1 MPPAPLLT
9 TSPTSAEV
17 ARRAGVSRTTVSFV
31 LNGVLNR
38 GISEATRARVLAV
51 AEELGYRPNIA
62 ARTLAGG
69 ASATVGLVMPQAA
82 HLYDDVFLAHL
93 VGSINEACHRAGLKM
108 LIESTDGE
116 GREPGG
122 FVDLVR
128 SRRID
133 GLIVVNLRRSEH
145 DHLRQIA
152 AAGIPLVVLGS
163 GRDGTGDFH
172 TLGTDNHRGATLAVN
187 HLLDLGHRCIA
198 HVGFAPSEFHSVSGR
213 ESGWR
218 DALLARGLAPE
229 PSWVAHADIS
239 AESGWRATREL
250 LARGVPFTALFVGND
265 TVAFGALRALREAG
279 RRVPE
284 DVAVVGYDDLPLA
297 PFAEPPLTTV
307 RTDPIAHGHEA
318 MALLLALMAGQGGEA
333 AHREIGAALVVRAS
347 CGAERVALA

>member
-1 MPPAPLLT
+1 MSSAPLLT

-31 LNGVLNR
+31 LNGVRNR
-38 GISEATRARVLAV
+38 GISEATRTRVLAV
-51 AEELGYRPNIA
+51 ADELGYRPNIA

-69 ASATVGLVMPQAA
+69 ASATVGLVMPQAT
-82 HLYDDVFLAHL
+82 HLYDDAFLAHL

-145 DHLRQIA
+145 DHLRQLA

-198 HVGFAPSEFHSVSGR
+198 HVGFAPSEFHSVSER
-213 ESGWR
+213 ERGWR
-218 DALLARGLAPE
+218 DALTARGISRSCPGSPAPT
-229 PSWVAHADIS
+229 S
-239 AESGWRATREL
+239 APRA
-250 LARGVPFTALFVGND
+250 
-265 TVAFGALRALREAG
+265 AG
-279 RRVPE
+279 GR
-284 DVAVVGYDDLPLA
+284 
-297 PFAEPPLTTV
+297 
-307 RTDPIAHGHEA
+307 
-318 MALLLALMAGQGGEA
+318 
-333 AHREIGAALVVRAS
+333 RAS
-347 CGAERVALA
+347 CWRVACRSRRCSLAMTRSPSVRCGRCARPGGACRRMSR

>member
-1 MPPAPLLT
+1 MSSAPLLT

-31 LNGVLNR
+31 LNGVRNR
-38 GISEATRARVLAV
+38 GISEATRTRVLAV
-51 AEELGYRPNIA
+51 ADELGYRPNIA

-69 ASATVGLVMPQAA
+69 ASATVGLVMPQAT
-82 HLYDDVFLAHL
+82 HLYDDAFLAHL

-145 DHLRQIA
+145 DHLRQLA

-198 HVGFAPSEFHSVSGR
+198 HVGFAPSEFHSVSER
-213 ESGWR
+213 ERGWR
-218 DALLARGLAPE
+218 DALTARGITPE
-229 PSWVAHADIS
+229 LSWVTCADIS

-265 TVAFGALRALREAG
+265 TIAFGALRALREAG

-297 PFAEPPLTTV
+297 SFAEPPLTTI
-307 RTDPIAHGHEA
+307 RTDPIAHGREA
-318 MALLLALMAGQGGEA
+318 MEMLLALMAGQGGVA
-333 AHREIGAALVVRAS
+333 AHRVIGAALVVRAS
-347 CGAERVALA
+347 CGAGLEFRT

>member
-9 TSPTSAEV
+9 TPPTSAEV
-17 ARRAGVSRTTVSFV
+17 ARKAGVSRTTVSFV

-51 AEELGYRPNIA
+51 ADELGYRPNIA

-69 ASATVGLVMPQAA
+69 ASATVGLVMPQAT
-82 HLYDDVFLAHL
+82 HLYDDAFLAHL

-172 TLGTDNHRGATLAVN
+172 TLGTDNHRGAMLAVN

-213 ESGWR
+213 ESGWH
-218 DALLARGLAPE
+218 DALVARGITPE
-229 PSWVAHADIS
+229 RSWVAHADIS

-279 RRVPE
+279 RRVPD
-284 DVAVVGYDDLPLA
+284 DVAVVGYDVLPLA

-307 RTDPIAHGHEA
+307 RTDPIRHGREA
-318 MALLLALMAGQGGEA
+318 MEMLLALMAGQGGEV

-347 CGAERVALA
+347 SGSGRG

>member
-9 TSPTSAEV
+9 TPPTSAEV
-17 ARRAGVSRTTVSFV
+17 ARKAGVSRTTVSFV

-51 AEELGYRPNIA
+51 ADELGYRPNIA

-69 ASATVGLVMPQAA
+69 ASATVGLVMPQAT
-82 HLYDDVFLAHL
+82 HLYDDAFLAHL

-145 DHLRQIA
+145 DHLRQLA

-172 TLGTDNHRGATLAVN
+172 TLGTDNHRGAMLAVN

-218 DALLARGLAPE
+218 DALLARGITPE
-229 PSWVAHADIS
+229 LSWVVGADIS

-250 LARGVPFTALFVGND
+250 LARGVPCTALFVGND

-279 RRVPE
+279 RRVPD

-307 RTDPIAHGHEA
+307 RTDPIRHGREA
-318 MALLLALMAGQGGEA
+318 MEMLLALMAGQGGEV

-347 CGAERVALA
+347 CGTERKTLT

>member
-1 MPPAPLLT
+1 MPPVPLLT

-17 ARRAGVSRTTVSFV
+17 ARKAGVSRTTVSFV
-31 LNGVLNR
+31 LNDVRDR
-38 GISEATRARVLAV
+38 GISEATRARVLA
-51 AEELGYRPNIA
+51 AADELGYRPNIA
-62 ARTLAGG
+62 ARMLAGG

-145 DHLRQIA
+145 AHLRQIA

-172 TLGTDNHRGATLAVN
+172 TLGTDNHHGATLAVD

-198 HVGFAPSEFHSVSGR
+198 HVGFAPSEFHSVCER
-213 ESGWR
+213 ERGWR
-218 DALLARGLAPE
+218 DALAARGITPA
-229 PSWVAHADIS
+229 PSWVAQADIS

-279 RRVPE
+279 RRVPD

-297 PFAEPPLTTV
+297 PFAAPPLTSI
-307 RTDPIAHGHEA
+307 RTDPAAHGREA
-318 MALLLALMAGQGGEA
+318 MDMLLALMAGQGGA
-333 AHREIGAALVVRAS
+333 ATHRDIGAALVVRAS
-347 CGAERVALA
+347 CGAGQRGLR

>member
-9 TSPTSAEV
+9 TPPTSAEV
-17 ARRAGVSRTTVSFV
+17 ARKAGVSRTTVSFV

-51 AEELGYRPNIA
+51 ADELGYRPNIA

-69 ASATVGLVMPQAA
+69 ASATVGLVMPQAT
-82 HLYDDVFLAHL
+82 HLYDDAFLAHL

-172 TLGTDNHRGATLAVN
+172 TLGTDNHRGAMLAVN

-218 DALLARGLAPE
+218 DALVARGITPE

-250 LARGVPFTALFVGND
+250 LARGVPCTALFVGND

-279 RRVPE
+279 RRVPD

-307 RTDPIAHGHEA
+307 RTDPIRHGREA
-318 MALLLALMAGQGGEA
+318 MEMLLALMAGQGGEV

-347 CGAERVALA
+347 CGIRLESRT

>member
-1 MPPAPLLT
+1 MPPVPFLT

-31 LNGVLNR
+31 LNGVRDR
-38 GISEATRARVLAV
+38 GISEATRVRVLAV
-51 AEELGYRPNIA
+51 ADELGYRPNIA

-69 ASATVGLVMPQAA
+69 ASATVGLVMPQAT

-133 GLIVVNLRRSEH
+133 GLVVVNLRRGEH
-145 DHLRQIA
+145 DHLRQLA

-198 HVGFAPSEFHSVSGR
+198 HVGFAPSEFHSVSER
-213 ESGWR
+213 ERGWHE
-218 DALLARGLAPE
+218 ALTARGITPE
-229 PSWVAHADIS
+229 PSWVACADIS

-265 TVAFGALRALREAG
+265 TIAFGALRALREAG

-297 PFAEPPLTTV
+297 PFAAPPLTTI
-307 RTDPIAHGHEA
+307 RTDPIRHGREA
-318 MALLLALMAGQGGEA
+318 MEILLALMAEPGGVA
-333 AHREIGAALVVRAS
+333 AHREIGATLVVRAS
-347 CGAERVALA
+347 CGAELESRT

>member
-9 TSPTSAEV
+9 TPPTSAEV

-51 AEELGYRPNIA
+51 ADELGYRPNIA

-69 ASATVGLVMPQAA
+69 ASATVGLVMPQAT
-82 HLYDDVFLAHL
+82 HLYDDAFLAHL

-108 LIESTDGE
+108 LIESTDGD

-145 DHLRQIA
+145 DHLRQLA

-218 DALLARGLAPE
+218 DALVARGITPE
-229 PSWVAHADIS
+229 SSWVAHADIS
-239 AESGWRATREL
+239 AESGWRATRAL

-279 RRVPE
+279 RRVPD

-297 PFAEPPLTTV
+297 PFAEPPLTTI
-307 RTDPIAHGHEA
+307 RTDPIRHGREA
-318 MALLLALMAGQGGEA
+318 MEMLLALMAGQGGVA
-333 AHREIGAALVVRAS
+333 AHREIGATMVVRAS
-347 CGAERVALA
+347 CGVRLESRT

>member
-9 TSPTSAEV
+9 TPPTSAEV
-17 ARRAGVSRTTVSFV
+17 ARKAGVSRTTVSFV

-51 AEELGYRPNIA
+51 ADELGYRPNIA

-69 ASATVGLVMPQAA
+69 ASATVGLVMPQAT
-82 HLYDDVFLAHL
+82 HLYDDAFLAHL

-172 TLGTDNHRGATLAVN
+172 TLGTDNHRGAMLAVN

-218 DALLARGLAPE
+218 DALVARGITPE
-229 PSWVAHADIS
+229 PSWVAQADIS
-239 AESGWRATREL
+239 AESGWRATRAL

-279 RRVPE
+279 RRVPD

-297 PFAEPPLTTV
+297 PFAAPPLTTV
-307 RTDPIAHGHEA
+307 RTDPIRHGREA
-318 MALLLALMAGQGGEA
+318 MEMLLALMAGQGGEVT
-333 AHREIGAALVVRAS
+333 HREIGAALVVRAS
-347 CGAERVALA
+347 CGAEREMRA